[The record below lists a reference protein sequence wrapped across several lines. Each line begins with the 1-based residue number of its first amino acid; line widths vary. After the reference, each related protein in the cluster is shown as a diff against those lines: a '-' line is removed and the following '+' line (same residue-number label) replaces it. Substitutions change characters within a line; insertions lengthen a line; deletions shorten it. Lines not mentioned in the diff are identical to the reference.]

1 MDKTKLDWRKYLII
15 FIIASGTTVMYS
27 LPYLKS
33 TFYDPMRL
41 ALGLEHQQLGN
52 LLSVYGILATVF
64 YFFGGFLADKFSAKK
79 LMSLS
84 LISTGILG
92 FYFATFPSYQMLLV
106 IFALWGIT
114 TIFTFW
120 AASMKVIRMLG
131 NENEQGKLFGLN
143 EGLSGIAGVVVSF
156 IGLYLF
162 QIFDDVTIGFKY
174 VVWLYSGLSVICGV
188 LILMLIKEKKVEG
201 EKSASFKELAGAIK
215 MPKAWLIGLIV
226 FSTYMVFSS
235 LTYLSPYLSDVF
247 KVSLAV
253 ISALS
258 IIRTYAIKM
267 GASPAAGFLVD
278 KVGSSLKILSI
289 GFILIGICE
298 ALFLV
303 LPRSESF
310 VVVAVLN
317 MVILSIV
324 LFGFRGIYFA
334 TVAESRIPIEKTGAV
349 IGIASF
355 IGFCP
360 DAFFYTLVGGWLD
373 KGEQGYTYLFIL
385 CLICAVIGFVSCN
398 VLLKMNAS
406 DKETVK
412 VTTAEP
418 VEG

>member
-1 MDKTKLDWRKYLII
+1 MSENKLDWKKYLAI

-41 ALGLEHQQLGN
+41 ALGLDHQQLGN
-52 LLSVYGILATVF
+52 LLSVYGILATIL
-64 YFFGGFLADKFSAKK
+64 YFFGGFVADKFSAKK
-79 LMSLS
+79 LMSFS
-84 LISTGILG
+84 LISTGLLG
-92 FYFATFPSYQMLLV
+92 FYFATFPSYTMLLV

-131 NENEQGKLFGLN
+131 DESVQGKLFGLN

-162 QIFDDVTIGFKY
+162 EIFADVTVGFKY
-174 VVWLYSGLSVICGV
+174 VVWLYSGLSIICGV
-188 LILMLIKEKKVEG
+188 LIMFIIKEKKVEG
-201 EKSASFKELAGAIK
+201 EKSASLRELVSAVK
-215 MPKAWLIGLIV
+215 MPKAWLIGLII

-247 KVSLAV
+247 KISMAL

-267 GASPAAGFLVD
+267 GASPVAGFLVD
-278 KVGSSLKILSI
+278 KVGSSLKVLNV
-289 GFILIGICE
+289 GFIAVAVCELI
-298 ALFLV
+298 FLV
-303 LPRSESF
+303 LPRSESL
-310 VVVAVLN
+310 VMVAVLN
-317 MVILSIV
+317 MVVLSIV

-334 TVAESRIPIEKTGAV
+334 TVAESKIPIEKTGAV

-360 DAFFYTLVGGWLD
+360 DAFFYTLVGGWID
-373 KGEQGYTYLFIL
+373 KGEQGYTYMFIL
-385 CLICAVIGFVSCN
+385 CLVCAVIGFIASK
-398 VLLKMNAS
+398 VLYNMN
-406 DKETVK
+406 KNER
-412 VTTAEP
+412 
-418 VEG
+418 

>member
-1 MDKTKLDWRKYLII
+1 MSENKLDWKKYLTI

-41 ALGLEHQQLGN
+41 ALGLDHQQLGN
-52 LLSVYGILATVF
+52 LLSVYGILATVL

-79 LMSLS
+79 LMSFS
-84 LISTGILG
+84 LVSTGILG
-92 FYFATFPSYQMLLV
+92 FYFATFPSYKMLLV

-131 NENEQGKLFGLN
+131 DESVQGKLFGLN

-162 QIFDDVTIGFKY
+162 EIFADVTIGFKY
-174 VVWLYSGLSVICGV
+174 VVWLYSGLSVLCGI
-188 LILMLIKEKKVEG
+188 LILFMVKERKVEG
-201 EKSASFKELAGAIK
+201 EKSASLKELMGAVR
-215 MPKAWLIGLIV
+215 MPKAWLIGLII

-247 KVSLAV
+247 KISMAL

-267 GASPAAGFLVD
+267 GASPVAGIMVD
-278 KVGSSLKILSI
+278 KVGSSLKVLNI
-289 GFILIGICE
+289 GFILIALCE
-298 ALFLV
+298 IIYLV
-303 LPRSESF
+303 LPRSESL
-310 VVVAVLN
+310 VMAAVIN
-317 MVILSIV
+317 MVMLSVI

-334 TVAESRIPIEKTGAV
+334 TVAESNIPIEKTGAV

-360 DAFFYTLVGGWLD
+360 DAFFYTLVGGWID
-373 KGEQGYTYLFIL
+373 KGEQGYTYMFIL
-385 CLICAVIGFVSCN
+385 CLVCAIIGFV
-398 VLLKMNAS
+398 AS
-406 DKETVK
+406 RALYRINK
-412 VTTAEP
+412 A
-418 VEG
+418 GH

>member
-1 MDKTKLDWRKYLII
+1 
-15 FIIASGTTVMYS
+15 MYS

-41 ALGLEHQQLGN
+41 ALGLDHQQLGN
-52 LLSVYGILATVF
+52 LLSVYGILATIL
-64 YFFGGFLADKFSAKK
+64 YFFGGFMADKFSAKK
-79 LMSLS
+79 LMSFS
-84 LISTGILG
+84 LVSTGLLG
-92 FYFATFPSYQMLLV
+92 FYFATFPSYTMLLI

-131 NENEQGKLFGLN
+131 DESVQGKLFGLN

-162 QIFDDVTIGFKY
+162 EIFADVTIGFKY
-174 VVWLYSGLSVICGV
+174 VVWLYSGLSVLCGI
-188 LILMLIKEKKVEG
+188 LIMFIVKEKKVEG
-201 EKSASFKELAGAIK
+201 EKSASLKELVSAVK
-215 MPKAWLIGLIV
+215 MPKAWLIGLII

-247 KVSLAV
+247 KISMAL

-267 GASPAAGFLVD
+267 GASPVAGILVD
-278 KVGSSLKILSI
+278 KVGSSLKVLNI
-289 GFILIGICE
+289 GFIAVAVCE
-298 ALFLV
+298 LLFLL
-303 LPRSESF
+303 LPRSESL
-310 VVVAVLN
+310 VMVAVLN
-317 MVILSIV
+317 MIVLSIV

-334 TVAESRIPIEKTGAV
+334 TVAESKIPIEKTGAV

-360 DAFFYTLVGGWLD
+360 DAFFYTLVGGWID
-373 KGEQGYTYLFIL
+373 KGEQGYTYMFIL
-385 CLICAVIGFVSCN
+385 CLVCAVVGFIASK
-398 VLLKMNAS
+398 VLYNMN
-406 DKETVK
+406 K
-412 VTTAEP
+412 AEA
-418 VEG
+418 

>member
-1 MDKTKLDWRKYLII
+1 MSENKLDWKKYLTI

-41 ALGLEHQQLGN
+41 ALGLDHQQLGN
-52 LLSVYGILATVF
+52 LLSVYGILATIL
-64 YFFGGFLADKFSAKK
+64 YFFGGFMADKFSAKK
-79 LMSLS
+79 LMSFS
-84 LISTGILG
+84 LVSTGLLG
-92 FYFATFPSYQMLLV
+92 FYFATFPSYTMLLI

-131 NENEQGKLFGLN
+131 DESVQGKLFGLN

-162 QIFDDVTIGFKY
+162 EIFADVTIGFKY
-174 VVWLYSGLSVICGV
+174 VVWLYSGLSVLCGI
-188 LILMLIKEKKVEG
+188 LIMFIVKEKKVEG
-201 EKSASFKELAGAIK
+201 EKSASLKELVSAVK
-215 MPKAWLIGLIV
+215 MPKAWLIGLII

-247 KVSLAV
+247 KISMAL

-267 GASPAAGFLVD
+267 GASPVAGILVD
-278 KVGSSLKILSI
+278 KVGSSLKVLNI
-289 GFILIGICE
+289 GFIAVAVCE
-298 ALFLV
+298 LLFLL
-303 LPRSESF
+303 LPRSESL
-310 VVVAVLN
+310 VMVAVLN
-317 MVILSIV
+317 MIVLSIV

-334 TVAESRIPIEKTGAV
+334 TVAESKIPIEKTGAV

-360 DAFFYTLVGGWLD
+360 DAFFYTLVGGWID
-373 KGEQGYTYLFIL
+373 KGEQGYTYMFIL
-385 CLICAVIGFVSCN
+385 CLVCAVVGFIASK
-398 VLLKMNAS
+398 VLYNMN
-406 DKETVK
+406 K
-412 VTTAEP
+412 AEA
-418 VEG
+418 

>member
-1 MDKTKLDWRKYLII
+1 MSENKLDWKKYLTI

-41 ALGLEHQQLGN
+41 ALGLDHQQLGN
-52 LLSVYGILATVF
+52 LLSVYGILATIL
-64 YFFGGFLADKFSAKK
+64 YFFGGFMADKFSAKK
-79 LMSLS
+79 LMSFS
-84 LISTGILG
+84 LVSTGFLG
-92 FYFATFPSYQMLLV
+92 FYFATFPSYTMLLI

-131 NENEQGKLFGLN
+131 DESVQGKLFGLN

-162 QIFDDVTIGFKY
+162 EIFADVTIGFKY
-174 VVWLYSGLSVICGV
+174 VVWLYSGLSVLCGI
-188 LILMLIKEKKVEG
+188 LIMFIVKEKKVEG
-201 EKSASFKELAGAIK
+201 EKSASLKELVSAVK
-215 MPKAWLIGLIV
+215 MPKAWLIGLII

-247 KVSLAV
+247 KISMAL

-267 GASPAAGFLVD
+267 GASPVAGILVD
-278 KVGSSLKILSI
+278 KVGSSLKVLNI
-289 GFILIGICE
+289 GFIAVAVCE
-298 ALFLV
+298 LLFLL
-303 LPRSESF
+303 LPRSESL
-310 VVVAVLN
+310 VMVAVLN
-317 MVILSIV
+317 MIVLSIV

-334 TVAESRIPIEKTGAV
+334 TVAESKIPIEKTGAV

-360 DAFFYTLVGGWLD
+360 DAFFYTLVGGWID
-373 KGEQGYTYLFIL
+373 KGEQGYTYMFIL
-385 CLICAVIGFVSCN
+385 CLVCAVVGFIASKELYN
-398 VLLKMNAS
+398 MN
-406 DKETVK
+406 K
-412 VTTAEP
+412 AEA
-418 VEG
+418 

>member
-1 MDKTKLDWRKYLII
+1 MSENKLDWKKYLTI

-41 ALGLEHQQLGN
+41 ALGLDHQQLGN
-52 LLSVYGILATVF
+52 LLSVYGILATIL
-64 YFFGGFLADKFSAKK
+64 YFFGGFMADKFSAKK
-79 LMSLS
+79 LMSFS
-84 LISTGILG
+84 LVSTGLLG
-92 FYFATFPSYQMLLV
+92 FYFATFPSYTMLLV

-131 NENEQGKLFGLN
+131 DESVQGKLFGLN

-162 QIFDDVTIGFKY
+162 EIFADVTIGFKY
-174 VVWLYSGLSVICGV
+174 VVWLYSSLSVLCGI
-188 LILMLIKEKKVEG
+188 LIMFIVKEKKVEG
-201 EKSASFKELAGAIK
+201 EKSASLKELVGAVK
-215 MPKAWLIGLIV
+215 MPKAWLIGLII

-247 KVSLAV
+247 KISMAL

-267 GASPAAGFLVD
+267 GASPVAGILVD
-278 KVGSSLKILSI
+278 KVGSSLKVLNI
-289 GFILIGICE
+289 GFIAVAVCE
-298 ALFLV
+298 LLFLL
-303 LPRSESF
+303 LPRSESL
-310 VVVAVLN
+310 VMVAVLN
-317 MVILSIV
+317 MIVLSIV

-334 TVAESRIPIEKTGAV
+334 TVAESKIPIEKTGAV

-360 DAFFYTLVGGWLD
+360 DAFFYTLVGGWID
-373 KGEQGYTYLFIL
+373 KGEQGYTYMFIL
-385 CLICAVIGFVSCN
+385 CLVCAVVGFIASK
-398 VLLKMNAS
+398 VLYNMNKAG
-406 DKETVK
+406 
-412 VTTAEP
+412 A
-418 VEG
+418 

>member
-1 MDKTKLDWRKYLII
+1 MSENKLDWKKYLTI

-41 ALGLEHQQLGN
+41 ALGLDHQQLGN
-52 LLSVYGILATVF
+52 LLSVYGILATIL
-64 YFFGGFLADKFSAKK
+64 YFFGGFMADKFSAKK
-79 LMSLS
+79 LMSFS
-84 LISTGILG
+84 LVSTGLLG
-92 FYFATFPSYQMLLV
+92 FYFATFPSYTMLLV

-131 NENEQGKLFGLN
+131 DESVQGKLFGLN

-162 QIFDDVTIGFKY
+162 EIFADVTIGFKY
-174 VVWLYSGLSVICGV
+174 VVWLYSGLSVLCGV
-188 LILMLIKEKKVEG
+188 LIMFIVKEKKVEG
-201 EKSASFKELAGAIK
+201 EKSASLKELVSAVK
-215 MPKAWLIGLIV
+215 MPKAWLIGLII

-247 KVSLAV
+247 KISMAL

-267 GASPAAGFLVD
+267 GASPVAGILVD
-278 KVGSSLKILSI
+278 KVGSSLKVLNI
-289 GFILIGICE
+289 GFIAVAVCE
-298 ALFLV
+298 LLFLL
-303 LPRSESF
+303 LPRSESL
-310 VVVAVLN
+310 VMVAVLN
-317 MVILSIV
+317 MIVLSIV

-334 TVAESRIPIEKTGAV
+334 TVAESKIPIEKTGAV

-360 DAFFYTLVGGWLD
+360 DAFFYTLVGGWID
-373 KGEQGYTYLFIL
+373 KGEQGYTYMFIL
-385 CLICAVIGFVSCN
+385 CLVCAVVGFIASK
-398 VLLKMNAS
+398 VLYNMNKAG
-406 DKETVK
+406 
-412 VTTAEP
+412 A
-418 VEG
+418 

>member
-1 MDKTKLDWRKYLII
+1 MSENKLDWKKYLTI

-41 ALGLEHQQLGN
+41 ALGLDHQQLGN
-52 LLSVYGILATVF
+52 LLSVYGILATIL
-64 YFFGGFLADKFSAKK
+64 YFFGGFMADKFSAKK
-79 LMSLS
+79 LMSFS
-84 LISTGILG
+84 LVSTGFLG
-92 FYFATFPSYQMLLV
+92 FYFATFPSYTMLLI

-131 NENEQGKLFGLN
+131 DESVQGKLFGLN

-162 QIFDDVTIGFKY
+162 EIFADVTIGFKY
-174 VVWLYSGLSVICGV
+174 VVWLYSGLSVLCGI
-188 LILMLIKEKKVEG
+188 LIMFIVKEKKVEG
-201 EKSASFKELAGAIK
+201 EKSASLKELVSAVK
-215 MPKAWLIGLIV
+215 MPKAWLIGLII

-247 KVSLAV
+247 KISMAL

-267 GASPAAGFLVD
+267 GASPVAGILVD
-278 KVGSSLKILSI
+278 KVGSSLKVLNI
-289 GFILIGICE
+289 GFIAVAVCE
-298 ALFLV
+298 LLFLL
-303 LPRSESF
+303 LPRSESL
-310 VVVAVLN
+310 VMVAVLN
-317 MVILSIV
+317 MIVLSIV

-334 TVAESRIPIEKTGAV
+334 TVAESKIPIEKTGAV

-360 DAFFYTLVGGWLD
+360 DAFFYTLVGGWID
-373 KGEQGYTYLFIL
+373 KGEQGYTYMFIL
-385 CLICAVIGFVSCN
+385 CLVCAVVGFIASK
-398 VLLKMNAS
+398 VLYNMN
-406 DKETVK
+406 K
-412 VTTAEP
+412 AEA
-418 VEG
+418 

>member
-1 MDKTKLDWRKYLII
+1 MSENKLDWKKYLTI

-41 ALGLEHQQLGN
+41 ALGLDHQQLGN
-52 LLSVYGILATVF
+52 LLSVYGILATIL
-64 YFFGGFLADKFSAKK
+64 YFFGGFMADKFSAKK
-79 LMSLS
+79 LMSFS
-84 LISTGILG
+84 LVSTGLLG
-92 FYFATFPSYQMLLV
+92 FYFSTFPSYTMLLV

-131 NENEQGKLFGLN
+131 DESVQGKLFGLN

-162 QIFDDVTIGFKY
+162 EIFADVTIGFKY
-174 VVWLYSGLSVICGV
+174 VVWLYSGLSVLCGV
-188 LILMLIKEKKVEG
+188 LIMFIVKEKKVEG
-201 EKSASFKELAGAIK
+201 EKSASLKELVSAVK
-215 MPKAWLIGLIV
+215 MPKAWLIGLII

-247 KVSLAV
+247 KISMAL

-267 GASPAAGFLVD
+267 GASPVAGILVD
-278 KVGSSLKILSI
+278 KVGSSLKVLNI
-289 GFILIGICE
+289 GFIAVAVCE
-298 ALFLV
+298 LLFLL
-303 LPRSESF
+303 LPRSESL
-310 VVVAVLN
+310 VMVAVLN
-317 MVILSIV
+317 MIVLSIV

-334 TVAESRIPIEKTGAV
+334 TVAESKIPIEKTGAV

-360 DAFFYTLVGGWLD
+360 DAFFYTLVGGWID
-373 KGEQGYTYLFIL
+373 KGEQGYTYMFIL
-385 CLICAVIGFVSCN
+385 CLVCAVVGFIASK
-398 VLLKMNAS
+398 VLYNMNKAG
-406 DKETVK
+406 
-412 VTTAEP
+412 A
-418 VEG
+418 

>member
-1 MDKTKLDWRKYLII
+1 MSENKLDWKKYLTI

-41 ALGLEHQQLGN
+41 ALGLDHQQLGN
-52 LLSVYGILATVF
+52 LLSVYGILATIL
-64 YFFGGFLADKFSAKK
+64 YFFGGFMADKFSAKK
-79 LMSLS
+79 LMSFS
-84 LISTGILG
+84 LVSTGLLG
-92 FYFATFPSYQMLLV
+92 FYFATFPSYTMLLV

-131 NENEQGKLFGLN
+131 DESVQGKLFGLN

-162 QIFDDVTIGFKY
+162 EIFADVTIGFKY
-174 VVWLYSGLSVICGV
+174 VVWLYSGLSVLCGV
-188 LILMLIKEKKVEG
+188 LIMFIVKEKKVEG
-201 EKSASFKELAGAIK
+201 EKSASLKELVSAVK
-215 MPKAWLIGLIV
+215 MPKAWLIGLII

-247 KVSLAV
+247 KISMAL

-267 GASPAAGFLVD
+267 GASPVAGILVD
-278 KVGSSLKILSI
+278 KVGSSLKVLNK
-289 GFILIGICE
+289 GFIAVAVCE
-298 ALFLV
+298 LLFLL
-303 LPRSESF
+303 LPRSESL
-310 VVVAVLN
+310 VMVAVLN
-317 MVILSIV
+317 MIVLSIV

-334 TVAESRIPIEKTGAV
+334 TVAESKIPIEKTGAV

-360 DAFFYTLVGGWLD
+360 DAFFYTLVGGWID
-373 KGEQGYTYLFIL
+373 KGEQGYTYMFIL
-385 CLICAVIGFVSCN
+385 CLVCAVVGFIASK
-398 VLLKMNAS
+398 VLYNMNKAG
-406 DKETVK
+406 
-412 VTTAEP
+412 A
-418 VEG
+418 

>member
-1 MDKTKLDWRKYLII
+1 MSENKLDWKKYLAI

-41 ALGLEHQQLGN
+41 ALGLDHQQLGN
-52 LLSVYGILATVF
+52 LLSVYGILATIL
-64 YFFGGFLADKFSAKK
+64 YFFGGFVADKFSAKK
-79 LMSLS
+79 LMSFS
-84 LISTGILG
+84 LISTGLLG
-92 FYFATFPSYQMLLV
+92 FYFATFPSYTMLLV

-131 NENEQGKLFGLN
+131 DESVQGKLFGLN

-162 QIFDDVTIGFKY
+162 EIFADVTVGFKY
-174 VVWLYSGLSVICGV
+174 VVWLYSGLSIICGV
-188 LILMLIKEKKVEG
+188 LIMFIIKEKKVEG
-201 EKSASFKELAGAIK
+201 EKSASFRELVSAVK
-215 MPKAWLIGLIV
+215 MPKAWLIGLII

-247 KVSLAV
+247 KISMAL

-267 GASPAAGFLVD
+267 GASPVAGFLVD
-278 KVGSSLKILSI
+278 KVGSSLKVLNV
-289 GFILIGICE
+289 GFIAVAVCELI
-298 ALFLV
+298 FLV
-303 LPRSESF
+303 LPRSESL
-310 VVVAVLN
+310 VMVAVLN
-317 MVILSIV
+317 MVVLSIV

-334 TVAESRIPIEKTGAV
+334 TVAESKIPIEKTGAV

-360 DAFFYTLVGGWLD
+360 DAFFYTLVGGWID
-373 KGEQGYTYLFIL
+373 KGEQGYTYMFIL
-385 CLICAVIGFVSCN
+385 CLVCAVIGFIASK
-398 VLLKMNAS
+398 VLYNMN
-406 DKETVK
+406 KNER
-412 VTTAEP
+412 
-418 VEG
+418 

>member
-1 MDKTKLDWRKYLII
+1 MSENKLDWKKYLTI

-41 ALGLEHQQLGN
+41 ALGLDHQQLGN
-52 LLSVYGILATVF
+52 LLSVYGILATIL
-64 YFFGGFLADKFSAKK
+64 YFFGGFMADKFSAKK
-79 LMSLS
+79 LMSFS
-84 LISTGILG
+84 LVSTGLLG
-92 FYFATFPSYQMLLV
+92 FYFATFPSYTMLLV

-131 NENEQGKLFGLN
+131 DESVQGKLFGLN

-162 QIFDDVTIGFKY
+162 EIFADVTIGFKY
-174 VVWLYSGLSVICGV
+174 VVWLYSGLSVLCGI
-188 LILMLIKEKKVEG
+188 LIMFIVKEKKVEG
-201 EKSASFKELAGAIK
+201 EKSASLKELVSAVK
-215 MPKAWLIGLIV
+215 MPKAWLIGLII

-247 KVSLAV
+247 KISMAL

-267 GASPAAGFLVD
+267 GASPVAGILVD
-278 KVGSSLKILSI
+278 KVGSSLKVLNI
-289 GFILIGICE
+289 GFIAVAVCE
-298 ALFLV
+298 LLFLL
-303 LPRSESF
+303 LPRSESL
-310 VVVAVLN
+310 VMVAVLN
-317 MVILSIV
+317 MIVLSIV

-334 TVAESRIPIEKTGAV
+334 TVAESKIPIEKTGAV

-360 DAFFYTLVGGWLD
+360 DAFFYTLVGGWID
-373 KGEQGYTYLFIL
+373 KGEQGYTYMFIL
-385 CLICAVIGFVSCN
+385 CLVCAVVGFIASK
-398 VLLKMNAS
+398 VLYNMN
-406 DKETVK
+406 K
-412 VTTAEP
+412 AEA
-418 VEG
+418 

>member
-1 MDKTKLDWRKYLII
+1 MSENKLDWKKYLTI

-41 ALGLEHQQLGN
+41 ALGLDHQQLGN
-52 LLSVYGILATVF
+52 LLSVYGILATIL
-64 YFFGGFLADKFSAKK
+64 YFFGGFMADKFSAKK
-79 LMSLS
+79 LMSFS
-84 LISTGILG
+84 FVSTGLLG
-92 FYFATFPSYQMLLV
+92 FYFATFPSYTMLLV

-131 NENEQGKLFGLN
+131 DESVQGKLFGLN

-162 QIFDDVTIGFKY
+162 EIFADVTIGFKY
-174 VVWLYSGLSVICGV
+174 VVWLYSGLSVLCGI
-188 LILMLIKEKKVEG
+188 LIMFIVKEKKVEG
-201 EKSASFKELAGAIK
+201 EKSASLKELVSAVK
-215 MPKAWLIGLIV
+215 MPKAWLIGLII

-247 KVSLAV
+247 KISMAL

-267 GASPAAGFLVD
+267 GASPVAGILVD
-278 KVGSSLKILSI
+278 KVGSSLKVLNI
-289 GFILIGICE
+289 GFIAVAVCE
-298 ALFLV
+298 LLFLL
-303 LPRSESF
+303 LPRSESL
-310 VVVAVLN
+310 VMVAVLN
-317 MVILSIV
+317 MIVLSIV

-334 TVAESRIPIEKTGAV
+334 TVAESKIPIEKTGAV

-360 DAFFYTLVGGWLD
+360 DAFFYTLVGGWID
-373 KGEQGYTYLFIL
+373 KGEQGYTYMFIL
-385 CLICAVIGFVSCN
+385 CLVCAVVGFIASK
-398 VLLKMNAS
+398 VLYNMN
-406 DKETVK
+406 K
-412 VTTAEP
+412 AEA
-418 VEG
+418 

>member
-1 MDKTKLDWRKYLII
+1 MSENKLDWKKYLTI

-41 ALGLEHQQLGN
+41 ALGLDHQQLGN
-52 LLSVYGILATVF
+52 LLSVYGILATIL
-64 YFFGGFLADKFSAKK
+64 YFFGGFMADKFSAKK
-79 LMSLS
+79 LMSFS
-84 LISTGILG
+84 LVSTGFLG
-92 FYFATFPSYQMLLV
+92 FYFATFPSYTMLLI

-131 NENEQGKLFGLN
+131 DESVQGKLFGLN

-162 QIFDDVTIGFKY
+162 EIFADVTIGFKY
-174 VVWLYSGLSVICGV
+174 VVWLYSGLSVLCGI
-188 LILMLIKEKKVEG
+188 LIMFIVKEKKVEG
-201 EKSASFKELAGAIK
+201 EKSASLKELVSAVK
-215 MPKAWLIGLIV
+215 MPKAWLIGLII

-247 KVSLAV
+247 KISMAL

-267 GASPAAGFLVD
+267 GASPVAGILVD
-278 KVGSSLKILSI
+278 KVGSSLKVLNI
-289 GFILIGICE
+289 GFIAVAVCE
-298 ALFLV
+298 LLFLL
-303 LPRSESF
+303 LPRSESL
-310 VVVAVLN
+310 VMVAVLN
-317 MVILSIV
+317 MIVLSIV

-334 TVAESRIPIEKTGAV
+334 TVAESKIPIEKTGAV

-360 DAFFYTLVGGWLD
+360 DAFFYTLVGGWID
-373 KGEQGYTYLFIL
+373 KGEQGYTYMFIL
-385 CLICAVIGFVSCN
+385 CLVCVVFVF
-398 VLLKMNAS
+398 L
-406 DKETVK
+406 D
-412 VTTAEP
+412 
-418 VEG
+418 

>member
-1 MDKTKLDWRKYLII
+1 MSENKLDWKKYLTI

-41 ALGLEHQQLGN
+41 ALGLDHQQLGN
-52 LLSVYGILATVF
+52 LLSVYGILATIL
-64 YFFGGFLADKFSAKK
+64 YFFGGFMADKFSAKK
-79 LMSLS
+79 LMSFS
-84 LISTGILG
+84 LVSTGLLG
-92 FYFATFPSYQMLLV
+92 FYFATFPSYTMLLI
-106 IFALWGIT
+106 IFALWGLT

-131 NENEQGKLFGLN
+131 DESVQGKLFGLN

-162 QIFDDVTIGFKY
+162 EIFADVTIGFKY
-174 VVWLYSGLSVICGV
+174 VVWLYSGLSVLCGI
-188 LILMLIKEKKVEG
+188 LIMFIVKEKKVEG
-201 EKSASFKELAGAIK
+201 EKSASLKELVSAVK
-215 MPKAWLIGLIV
+215 MPKAWLIGLII

-247 KVSLAV
+247 KISMAL

-267 GASPAAGFLVD
+267 GASPVAGILVD
-278 KVGSSLKILSI
+278 KVGSSLKVLNI
-289 GFILIGICE
+289 GFIAVAVCE
-298 ALFLV
+298 LLFLL
-303 LPRSESF
+303 LPRSESL
-310 VVVAVLN
+310 VMVAVLN
-317 MVILSIV
+317 MIVLSIV

-334 TVAESRIPIEKTGAV
+334 TVAESKIPIEKTGAV

-360 DAFFYTLVGGWLD
+360 DAFFYTLVGGWID
-373 KGEQGYTYLFIL
+373 KGEQGYTYMFIL
-385 CLICAVIGFVSCN
+385 CLVCAVVGFIASK
-398 VLLKMNAS
+398 VLYNMN
-406 DKETVK
+406 K
-412 VTTAEP
+412 AEA
-418 VEG
+418 